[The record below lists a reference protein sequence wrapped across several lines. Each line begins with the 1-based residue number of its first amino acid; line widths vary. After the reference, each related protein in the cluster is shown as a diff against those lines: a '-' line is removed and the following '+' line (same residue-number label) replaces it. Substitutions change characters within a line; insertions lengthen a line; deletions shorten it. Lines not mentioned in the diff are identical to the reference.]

1 MTNTNKIK
9 QTKSLSG
16 IKIFYVL
23 LGLII
28 IGVIIL
34 LASGAFDNNVVTE
47 LQEQAQSQVQSQ
59 ENSNSPNLANLNEI
73 SKLEEAVKQ
82 NPNDSE
88 SLLSLAHL
96 LNDSGFFDKAIDN
109 YKKYLNI
116 NSNVPDVWVDM
127 GVCYYNIQKNED
139 AIAAMT
145 KAIEINPRHQI
156 GLFNLGIVHFSSGKM
171 DEAKKYWQRS
181 IDVNPSADIA
191 KKAQELINSH

>member
-1 MTNTNKIK
+1 MTSTKKIK

-34 LASGAFDNNVVTE
+34 LASGAFDNNVITE
-47 LQEQAQSQVQSQ
+47 LQEQGQSQVQSQ
-59 ENSNSPNLANLNEI
+59 ENNNSPNLANLNEI

-82 NPNDSE
+82 NPNDTE

-96 LNDSGFFDKAIDN
+96 LNDSGFYDKAIDN
-109 YKKYLNI
+109 YKKYLDKNPSI
-116 NSNVPDVWVDM
+116 PDVWVDM
-127 GVCYYNIQKNED
+127 GVCYFNIQKNED
-139 AIAAMT
+139 AIAAMS

-156 GLFNLGIVHFSSGKM
+156 GLFNLGIVNFSSGKI

-191 KKAQELINSH
+191 KKAQQLINSH